1 MQYVSARI
9 DGKLLAYDANRHIKL
24 NTTTNTSEFSVE
36 PVFVNADHT
45 ALSSS
50 HADVRPRVVLISGP
64 AIQTG
69 EYTFRY
75 DPSYFGHDP
84 KRLWTGITLCI
95 EADGD
100 DNYKSAV
107 QELNIQIIP

>member
-1 MQYVSARI
+1 MLV
-9 DGKLLAYDANRHIKL
+9 YDASKHIKS
-24 NTTTNTSEFSVE
+24 NAVCNGMEFTVE
-36 PVFVNADHT
+36 PVFVDESRNTPGDA
-45 ALSSS
+45 

-75 DPSYFGHDP
+75 DPDYFGRDP

-100 DNYKSAV
+100 SEYKSAV
-107 QELNIQIIP
+107 QELNIQLAL